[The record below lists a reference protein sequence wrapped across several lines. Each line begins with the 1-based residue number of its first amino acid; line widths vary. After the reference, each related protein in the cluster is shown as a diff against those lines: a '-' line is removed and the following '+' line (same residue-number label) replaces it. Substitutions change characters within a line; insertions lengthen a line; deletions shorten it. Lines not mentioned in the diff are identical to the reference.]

1 MADHDNEVIINDNG
15 SSTSSSNGDYEL
27 ITNPMEQLTIGQP
40 VQIVKVT
47 DNRKFELDV
56 DALESILLRE
66 SIRDKPVAVVSIA
79 GDFRKGIYL
88 FIIFKMK

>member
-88 FIIFKMK
+88 FLK